1 MTGKPRVLY
10 FCPVPEFK
18 GGAEMVLRDMLRNP
32 GIVPMVA
39 VPAEGPIA
47 DHARREGLPVAIV
60 PFGAISEIRRPLRP
74 KLVAAAVRDLF
85 GAARALRKAARTLGA
100 DIVHS
105 NGLKAHSVAALA
117 RLRGSPPLVVHFHD
131 IPVYANEGRVWRTLG
146 RVATQAVIVSRP
158 CWPDAQLPAN
168 VTVVHNGVDLGGW
181 APSPP
186 PAAPPLV
193 VGFAGRLHP
202 FKGLHL
208 LPDWLAAA
216 RAAGIDARL
225 VIRGEAAPEHQ
236 GYVAGVKARF
246 AELSLAPHVTFEGRR
261 EGLAAIYAGLH
272 AVVVPSDT
280 PEPFGLVVVE
290 AMGLGV
296 PAIGYPAGGILEIIE
311 HGRNGWLA
319 ADAAAFVAAL
329 RTIAAGGAPLAA
341 VLDAAR
347 KTAVEDMSLTAM
359 YARLN
364 GVYARALGRS

>member
-1 MTGKPRVLY
+1 MTGKPKVLY
-10 FCPVPEFK
+10 FCPVPDFK

-32 GIVPMVA
+32 DIIPMVA
-39 VPAEGPIA
+39 VPAEGPVA

-60 PFGAISEIRRPLRP
+60 PFGAIREIRRPLRP
-74 KLVAAAVRDLF
+74 KLIAAAVRDLF
-85 GAARALRKAARTLGA
+85 GAAGALRKAARTLGA

-117 RLRGSPPLVVHFHD
+117 RVAGSPPLVVHFHD

-158 CWPDAQLPAN
+158 CWPDATLPPN
-168 VTVVHNGVDLGGW
+168 VTVVHNGVALG
-181 APSPP
+181 AVSPP
-186 PAAPPLV
+186 APQAPPLV
-193 VGFAGRLHP
+193 IGFAGRLHP

-225 VIRGEAAPEHQ
+225 VIRGEAAPEDA

-246 AELSLAPHVTFEGRR
+246 AELGLDRHVAFEGRR

-290 AMGLGV
+290 AMGLGL
-296 PAIGYPAGGILEIIE
+296 PAIGYPAGGIPEIIE

-319 ADAAAFVAAL
+319 ADAAGFVAAL
-329 RTIAAGGAPLAA
+329 QVIAAGGAPLSAI
-341 VLDAAR
+341 LDAGR
-347 KTAVEDMSLTAM
+347 RTAVEDMSLPAM

-364 GVYARALGRS
+364 EVYARALRRG